1 MYALQSV
8 AIKNTVPLAEA
19 QAHYKKITKKK
30 PRKVREEGEWWR
42 FRYMPPTRFKKGTF
56 RTKVVNDNIH
66 LIFGELEGTHA
77 KLEGRGLFD
86 YFTKAYD
93 YVANKASDAFSYVK
107 NAVSITDYSATTK
120 KLLEEYGK
128 NEITRMT
135 IRRVPIAFA
144 IDLALQGVS
153 AGKWEELKEKYG
165 FDKFYHL
172 SLIVYLKNAWE
183 KTALRKGRKIPKQLS
198 LEKLEVVSV
207 NERVEP
213 VEGQEEQEVPIPK
226 GQKITIDGMFDKTR
240 QRMGETAFF
249 AYSALGHNNCQ
260 DFVSN
265 LLQSEGLY
273 REPEKEFVF
282 QDLSELA
289 KELPESTHAISQGIT
304 HLGALAN
311 KYLGI
316 GGAKNE
322 IIIPKE
328 EFVKEHKHL
337 VGLLKKSDDPALQ
350 KEADI
355 QAKEL
360 KQKGGKKP
368 CWKDYEQIGMKEKDG
383 KSVPNCVPTGGA
395 KVGLNDLLSKDRM
408 EQVGGTR
415 QSGFIRAMMAR
426 DKAEEAGQD
435 VDTVEN
441 RKKFKYLDKKGFKIQ
456 KLTKTTHDLAHK
468 KKARLPD
475 TSHRQQ
481 VEQFYDYVIAN
492 APAHKPDWDGGIHY
506 GDTYDLDDLFTK
518 WNESRGAEERGKRQA
533 RREADS
539 EIEIPPSF
547 FHLPEPEK
555 PKVAPVAVVPVAV
568 VPKKKP
574 SGAPA
579 PAPAPSLRL
588 KAPYE
593 VAKLKVGSQVV
604 VIGQSKR
611 LSDDYHYPKKFV
623 KGDSFKDDYS
633 DYEITDIQNGVY
645 RAEIVRQGYE
655 SDQKGTV
662 PFVVF
667 SLVPEGKKFMY
678 LKVSESSSGTADNW
692 RGKQMRES
700 DFTPER
706 VGVFLHRGDKRS
718 VSKWDREEELVG
730 DDGKVVV
737 VAVADVAEE
746 DEKTEL
752 PVVGK
757 YPNPQNAYQEE
768 INKLVDF
775 GVRNLH
781 FNDYITEMLNPVYNP
796 SKHGGSI
803 DIVYACMTYYFAL
816 QYKLPILNLNPPNM
830 PEGSFNNIGHIKPLV
845 GNNEYLTTVAEEIK
859 KNFQNGAKQVLFF
872 MGIGIDKSY
881 HSNLILVRA
890 VEKKVYI
897 IDPHGTQSMRIFHAQ
912 YGKQEKIV
920 AFIAKQLGFQLVRSE
935 ESCPYLIK
943 EKRLGFQAIE
953 GLAEHR
959 EGFCGWWNGFMI
971 ELCCLKPD
979 VSFEALYKEARE
991 LLSDDPVKLYNV
1003 VVKFQYN
1010 IQQIIVG
1017 ILEKSDKA
1025 EMRGRTSFKDFTI
1038 YREVASIVNERLR
1051 QLKAKR
1057 KEILGYAKL

>member
-165 FDKFYHL
+165 FDKFFHL
-172 SLIVYLKNAWE
+172 SLIVYLKNAYE

-198 LEKLEVVSV
+198 VEKLEVVSV

-226 GQKITIDGMFDKTR
+226 GQKITIDGMFEKTR

-249 AYSALGHNNCQ
+249 AYSALGQNNCQ

-273 REPEKEFVF
+273 REPEKQFVF

-289 KELPESTHAISQGIT
+289 KELPESTLAISQGIT

-316 GGAKNE
+316 GGTKNE
-322 IIIPKE
+322 IIIPLE
-328 EFVKEHKHL
+328 GGTHRENV
-337 VGLLKKSDDPALQ
+337 LKKWKLEDKGYSLAELASITGVPEKTLQ
-350 KEADI
+350 EVYNRGIGAYT
-355 QAKEL
+355 AP
-360 KQKGGKKP
+360 GG
-368 CWKDYEQIGMKEKDG
+368 GVA
-383 KSVPNCVPTGGA
+383 KSVRLKGSYMKNVSAPASKKLSKENWAFARVFSYLDGNPSHDNDLRKNVGGA
-395 KVGLNDLLSKDRM
+395 NVGLNDLLSKDRM

-415 QSGFIRAMMAR
+415 NSGFIRAMLAR
-426 DKAEEAGQD
+426 DKAQEAGQD

-441 RKKFKYLDKKGFKIQ
+441 RKKFKYLDKQGFKIQ
-456 KLTKTTHDLAHK
+456 KLTKTTHDLAQK

-518 WNESRGAEERGKRQA
+518 WNESRGAEVREKRQA
-533 RREADS
+533 KREQEDESFSIPADFFKL
-539 EIEIPPSF
+539 PPVRKR
-547 FHLPEPEK
+547 PQI
-555 PKVAPVAVVPVAV
+555 APVPPPVVPIEDL
-568 VPKKKP
+568 PK
-574 SGAPA
+574 
-579 PAPAPSLRL
+579 
-588 KAPYE
+588 
-593 VAKLKVGSQVV
+593 
-604 VIGQSKR
+604 
-611 LSDDYHYPKKFV
+611 
-623 KGDSFKDDYS
+623 DS
-633 DYEITDIQNGVY
+633 
-645 RAEIVRQGYE
+645 
-655 SDQKGTV
+655 
-662 PFVVF
+662 
-667 SLVPEGKKFMY
+667 
-678 LKVSESSSGTADNW
+678 
-692 RGKQMRES
+692 
-700 DFTPER
+700 
-706 VGVFLHRGDKRS
+706 
-718 VSKWDREEELVG
+718 
-730 DDGKVVV
+730 
-737 VAVADVAEE
+737 
-746 DEKTEL
+746 DEKEE
-752 PVVGK
+752 VVLAK
-757 YPNPQNAYQEE
+757 FDDPRTKFQEE

-775 GVRNLH
+775 GMKNLH
-781 FNDYITEMLNPVYNP
+781 FDDLIADVLSGREGRGTSGIPTAGEMVVMYYFILKYKIPILDFDYEDINYVPKVMNYRSKYTKDFTKTMLRVYNITE
-796 SKHGGSI
+796 
-803 DIVYACMTYYFAL
+803 YATEAV
-816 QYKLPILNLNPPNM
+816 Q
-830 PEGSFNNIGHIKPLV
+830 
-845 GNNEYLTTVAEEIK
+845 K
-859 KNFQNGAKQVLFF
+859 KNINKIYDEVSLHLSKGEPQLLFYTNLGLRGKSLHANFVL
-872 MGIGIDKSY
+872 I
-881 HSNLILVRA
+881 RA
-890 VEKKVYI
+890 VDKKVYL
-897 IDPHGTQSMRIFHAQ
+897 IDPHGKQDIRDYKAQ
-912 YGKQEKIV
+912 YEKQEKIFGGLATKLGYEYV
-920 AFIAKQLGFQLVRSE
+920 PSEMSSPYAVKSLQAELHNMDIRKSDMSEERKQMYLMQTEKKYGFQTIE
-935 ESCPYLIK
+935 NM
-943 EKRLGFQAIE
+943 LG
-953 GLAEHR
+953 R
-959 EGFCGWWNGFMI
+959 KEGFCGWWGAFMI
-971 ELCCLKPD
+971 ELACLKPTIP
-979 VSFEALYKEARE
+979 FEAVLKETSE
-991 LLSDDPVKLYNV
+991 LLTSDPIKVYKAIVKYQYMLQQV
-1003 VVKFQYN
+1003 VVE
-1010 IQQIIVG
+1010 IAT
-1017 ILEKSDKA
+1017 KA
-1025 EMRGRTSFKDFTI
+1025 GLKDV
-1038 YREVASIVNERLR
+1038 EHAPLDNLLGVVAGTLSVRLT
-1051 QLKAKR
+1051 QLKEKR
-1057 KEILGYAKL
+1057 KEILGYAKPI

>member
-1 MYALQSV
+1 M
-8 AIKNTVPLAEA
+8 
-19 QAHYKKITKKK
+19 
-30 PRKVREEGEWWR
+30 EG
-42 FRYMPPTRFKKGTF
+42 
-56 RTKVVNDNIH
+56 
-66 LIFGELEGTHA
+66 A
-77 KLEGRGLFD
+77 GLFD
-86 YFTKAYD
+86 YI
-93 YVANKASDAFSYVK
+93 K

-128 NEITRMT
+128 KEISRMT
-135 IRRVPIAFA
+135 LRRVPISFA

-153 AGKWEELKEKYG
+153 AGKWEQLKKKYG
-165 FDKFYHL
+165 FDKFFHL
-172 SLIVYLKNAWE
+172 SLVVYLKNTWE
-183 KTALRKGRKIPKQLS
+183 KSALRVGRKIPKQLS
-198 LEKLEVVSV
+198 VEKLEVVSV

-226 GQKITIDGMFDKTR
+226 GQKITIDGMFEKTR

-249 AYSALGHNNCQ
+249 AYSALGQNNCQ

-273 REPEKEFVF
+273 REPEKQFVF
-282 QDLSELA
+282 QDISELV
-289 KELPESTHAISQGIT
+289 KELPDSTLAISQGYT
-304 HLGALAN
+304 HALALAN

-316 GGAKNE
+316 GGGKGSGTHRENVLKKWKLEDKPYSLKELSE
-322 IIIPKE
+322 ITAVPEKTLQEVYNRGIGASKTQPKSIRLKGS
-328 EFVKEHKHL
+328 FVKNVDAPASKKLSKEQWAFARVYSFLDGNPEHDEDL
-337 VGLLKKSDDPALQ
+337 RANV
-350 KEADI
+350 
-355 QAKEL
+355 
-360 KQKGGKKP
+360 
-368 CWKDYEQIGMKEKDG
+368 
-383 KSVPNCVPTGGA
+383 GGA
-395 KVGLNDLLSKDRM
+395 KIGLNDLLDKDRM

-426 DKAEEAGQD
+426 DKAQEEGQD

-456 KLTKTTHDLAHK
+456 KLTKTTHDLAQK

-475 TSHRQQ
+475 TPHREQ
-481 VEQFYDYVIAN
+481 VKQFYDYVIAN
-492 APAHKPDWDGGIHY
+492 ANPHTPIREDGVHY
-506 GDTYDLDDLFTK
+506 GDTYDLNDLFTK
-518 WNESRGAEERGKRQA
+518 WNESRGAEVRGVRQA

-539 EIEIPPSF
+539 DIEIPPSF

-555 PKVAPVAVVPVAV
+555 PKVAPVAVA
-568 VPKKKP
+568 PKKKP
-574 SGAPA
+574 SVAPA
-579 PAPAPSLRL
+579 PASAPSLRL

-593 VAKLKVGSQVV
+593 VAKLKVGSQVD
-604 VIGQSKR
+604 VIGHAKR
-611 LSDDYHYPKKFV
+611 MADDYHYPKKYQ
-623 KGDSFKDDYS
+623 KGDPFKDSYPDF
-633 DYEITDIQNGVY
+633 EITDIQNGVY
-645 RAEIVRQGYE
+645 RAEIVKKSHQA
-655 SDQKGTV
+655 DTKGTF

-678 LKVSESSSGTADNW
+678 LKVKEWSAGDADIW
-692 RGKQMRES
+692 TGRQMRDS
-700 DFTPER
+700 NFTPER

-718 VSKWDREEELVG
+718 VSKWDKEEELVG

-775 GVRNLH
+775 GVKNLH

-796 SKHGGSI
+796 AKHGGSV
-803 DIVYACMTYYFAL
+803 DLVYACMTYYFAL
-816 QYKLPILNLNPPNM
+816 QYKMPILNFNPPSM
-830 PEGSFNNIGHIKPLV
+830 IEGSFNDIGHIRELV
-845 GNNEYLTTVAEEIK
+845 GNNTYLTIVAEEIQ
-859 KNFQNGAKQVLFF
+859 KNFQKGEKQVLFF
-872 MGIGIDKSY
+872 MGIGIDRSY

-897 IDPHGTQSMRIFHAQ
+897 IDPHGTQNVRIFHAQ

-920 AFIAKQLGFQLVRSE
+920 AFLAKQLGFQLVRSE

-953 GLAEHR
+953 NLAENR

-979 VSFEALYKEARE
+979 VPFPQLYKEARE

-1025 EMRGRTSFKDFTI
+1025 EMRGRTSFRDFTL
-1038 YREVASIVNERLR
+1038 YRQVASIVNERLR

-1057 KEILGYAKL
+1057 KEILGYAKPI